1 MGYKSQKHG
10 SNRPALLK
18 KARADS
24 SPKNFCI
31 DDPFA
36 GHSGSV
42 TFLPAAQGMV
52 MDAPSIANKFAACV
66 NLPFPNKVIPL
77 NFGFTKIHQ

>member
-10 SNRPALLK
+10 TNRPALLK

-31 DDPFA
+31 DGPFA
-36 GHSGSV
+36 GHLDGAA
-42 TFLPAAQGMV
+42 FLPAAQVMV
-52 MDAPSIANKFAACV
+52 MDAPAIVNKFAA
-66 NLPFPNKVIPL
+66 
-77 NFGFTKIHQ
+77 